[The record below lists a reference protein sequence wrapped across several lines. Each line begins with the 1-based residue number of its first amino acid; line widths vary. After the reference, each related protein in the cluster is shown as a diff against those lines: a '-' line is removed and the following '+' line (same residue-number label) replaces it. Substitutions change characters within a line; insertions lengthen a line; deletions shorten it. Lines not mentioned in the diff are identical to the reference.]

1 MNTSTSTIQMNP
13 AKILNN
19 REKKV
24 PPISSQQHLTQRQLG
39 RRRRRQRRRQR
50 KREQRRLQQEHKLVL
65 PSHLIPTGA
74 HNRLVT
80 WRRPTSPPHHRR
92 RSNRPD
98 SNSTVSPEFLFE
110 TWSQSEFESYESEK
124 VDPKQ
129 HCKQELLTELD
140 QMGQY
145 HNYLIYQHDCDNQD
159 VSMLTQ
165 DINDRLKNLDIDM
178 DDNHSHR

>member
-1 MNTSTSTIQMNP
+1 MDTSTNTIQMNP
-13 AKILNN
+13 TKILNN

-65 PSHLIPTGA
+65 PSHLILTGA
-74 HNRLVT
+74 HNRLAT

-92 RSNRPD
+92 RSDRLD

-110 TWSQSEFESYESEK
+110 TWIESEFESYESEK

-129 HCKQELLTELD
+129 SCAQELLTELD
-140 QMGQY
+140 QMEQY
-145 HNYLIYQHDCDNQD
+145 HNYLIYQHDSDNQNE
-159 VSMLTQ
+159 SILTQ
-165 DINDRLKNLDIDM
+165 EINDRLDNLHIDM
-178 DDNHSHR
+178 DDNHRHR